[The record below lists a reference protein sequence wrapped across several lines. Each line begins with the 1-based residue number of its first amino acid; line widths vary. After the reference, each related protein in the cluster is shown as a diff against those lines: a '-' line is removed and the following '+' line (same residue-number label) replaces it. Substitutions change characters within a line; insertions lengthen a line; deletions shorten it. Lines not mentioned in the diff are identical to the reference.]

1 MTSESRS
8 PESPETMPETE
19 IIPIPLATMPQHDKF
34 LREDDNWMGKSNP
47 AERRKR
53 QNRINQREYRKRK
66 EIQNN
71 QNASP
76 LSLAGSSSP
85 PSSKFPGPNHDPN
98 RDSKVAGC
106 DSGIWEIFHSAAA
119 CPRFDMDALSRTA
132 TLCKSTS
139 TQNQRILSELENWII
154 SNRHLGS
161 PCSDQLLVLVKFN
174 VFRALI
180 SNSTTLA
187 FHAENVM
194 NDDALS
200 PFNSA
205 SIFQNFTLAI
215 PLSLHPTELQCQI
228 PHHPWI
234 DLLPIPRMRD
244 NLLRAGDSYDDIELC
259 GDLVGFF
266 NSPIARTGMVI
277 WGDPWD
283 VDGWEVTEPFL
294 ERWGW
299 TIRGCGRL
307 FESTNRWRE
316 KRGERP
322 LRFDRLICDDSGS

>member
-1 MTSESRS
+1 
-8 PESPETMPETE
+8 
-19 IIPIPLATMPQHDKF
+19 
-34 LREDDNWMGKSNP
+34 
-47 AERRKR
+47 
-53 QNRINQREYRKRK
+53 
-66 EIQNN
+66 
-71 QNASP
+71 
-76 LSLAGSSSP
+76 
-85 PSSKFPGPNHDPN
+85 
-98 RDSKVAGC
+98 
-106 DSGIWEIFHSAAA
+106 
-119 CPRFDMDALSRTA
+119 
-132 TLCKSTS
+132 
-139 TQNQRILSELENWII
+139 
-154 SNRHLGS
+154 
-161 PCSDQLLVLVKFN
+161 
-174 VFRALI
+174 
-180 SNSTTLA
+180 
-187 FHAENVM
+187 M